1 MKPAVFLLLELPL
14 FLRSIRQSLKSLFYR
29 SAGSIGFWLAL
40 APLLNLDRQ
49 DAVERILF
57 FSRFGES
64 PGQNRDKCRVDF
76 DGNRAL
82 QQRYGYHQSMIA
94 LNAAK

>member
-14 FLRSIRQSLKSLFYR
+14 FLRSIRQSLKSLFIEAPVR
-29 SAGSIGFWLAL
+29 FVLILAL
-40 APLLNLDRQ
+40 ALLLNLDRQ

-57 FSRFGES
+57 FSRFGDGS
-64 PGQNRDKCRVDF
+64 SQNRDKCRVDF

-82 QQRYGYHQSMIA
+82 QQRNG
-94 LNAAK
+94 